1 MKYLLDTN
9 VISELVSKQPNQDV
23 IAWIDQL
30 DPNSVYIS
38 VITIGEIRKGIEKL
52 AVSKRRDIVN
62 EWLENDLLIRFQ
74 GKIAEV
80 TTDVML
86 TWGALTGR
94 LENEGKPL
102 PAIDSLI
109 AAIVLQGKYVL
120 VTRNDEDFKHSGI
133 TVINP
138 WTLLSHT

>member
-9 VISELVSKQPNQDV
+9 VLSELVSKQPNQDV
-23 IAWIDQL
+23 LAWVDQL

-52 AVSKRRDIVN
+52 VVSKRRDIVTA
-62 EWLENDLLIRFQ
+62 WLENDLLIRFQ
-74 GKIAEV
+74 GKIAEI
-80 TTDVML
+80 TTEVML

-94 LENEGKPL
+94 LENQGKPI

-120 VTRNDEDFKHSGI
+120 VTRNDEDFKHTGI

-138 WTLLSHT
+138 WKLLSRT